1 MDQRYKLPHI
11 LVTEGDQES
20 GFYSG
25 KLIEVESD
33 TEVIFKPV
41 EDNHKNGL
49 QEMRRK
55 CATYLRGRGY
65 PVDYLIQHHC
75 IKPGRSEKDNPV
87 ENWTLY
93 DLEAKTNK
101 DRSR

>member
-1 MDQRYKLPHI
+1 MDRRYKLPHI

-25 KLIEVESD
+25 RLIELESD

-41 EDNHKNGL
+41 KDNHKNGL

-55 CATYLRGRGY
+55 CAAYLRGRGY
-65 PVDYLIQHHC
+65 PAGYLIQHHC
-75 IKPGRSEKDNPV
+75 IKPERPEKDSPI
-87 ENWTLY
+87 ESWTIYEL
-93 DLEAKTNK
+93 D
-101 DRSR
+101 